1 MYGAGFQA
9 PEAAAFSVAY
19 LLPDGELPAANGLVE
34 GRFIQTEFNQS
45 FEVVGY
51 SFARDTRYDFSALR
65 LVDMVDGSYTSSPYG
80 DAELVIAGMQS
91 ARIISS
97 SGSDVVF
104 GSSFS
109 DTIATGLGDDRV
121 FGGGGSDLLD
131 GGAGWDTA
139 DYWLSMLSLTADL
152 QMSQFNTGD
161 AHGDVFRSIENLQ
174 GTRFDDDLRGD
185 AQANQIWGG
194 TGNDTLSG
202 RHGTDTLIGGDGADV
217 FIFDASAD
225 PDTILDF
232 ELGKDRIDITEWKST
247 TYKNIELIS
256 QHEGGKYSLT
266 VKSTQDDYS
275 IIFLNLHSDPL
286 LHLSADDFIFG

>member
-1 MYGAGFQA
+1 MFLSVNEISNRDGLMHKLDIGELIKSFGPLGVISKQSITGAVPEDWRSRFGVVDLDAMYGAGFQA

-174 GTRFDDDLRGD
+174 GTRFNDDLRGD

-202 RHGTDTLIGGDGADV
+202 
-217 FIFDASAD
+217 
-225 PDTILDF
+225 
-232 ELGKDRIDITEWKST
+232 
-247 TYKNIELIS
+247 
-256 QHEGGKYSLT
+256 
-266 VKSTQDDYS
+266 
-275 IIFLNLHSDPL
+275 
-286 LHLSADDFIFG
+286 